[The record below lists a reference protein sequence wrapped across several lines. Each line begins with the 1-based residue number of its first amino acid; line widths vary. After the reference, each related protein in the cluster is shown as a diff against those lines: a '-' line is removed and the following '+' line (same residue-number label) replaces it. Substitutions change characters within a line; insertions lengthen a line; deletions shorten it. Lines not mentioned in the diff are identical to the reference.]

1 MILLQY
7 VRSETLKKPTKT
19 QGFLIFNFT
28 LTNISGLGVSSV
40 TDFERFGFG
49 VGENS
54 SGAVRERDGRDFV
67 NIWVFSSPE
76 LMLWRNEGGEL
87 VLKILGKESYSY

>member
-1 MILLQY
+1 MGFPQSQIL
-7 VRSETLKKPTKT
+7 K
-19 QGFLIFNFT
+19 
-28 LTNISGLGVSSV
+28 
-40 TDFERFGFG
+40 RFGFG

-87 VLKILGKESYSY
+87 VLKILGRKVIAIREMCCL